1 MTREEAREALGI
13 AEGYTPEDVRK
24 AYRRK
29 AIHAHP
35 DRPSGDAWYF
45 RRLGEA
51 RDLLLS
57 PETLSDTS
65 PQGDDATSQDASQ
78 DASQRLHPLVR
89 EVLEHVADDASTPKL
104 ERILGSR
111 AEATQVAVR
120 TFLSVLGADKRKV
133 RRKRKTKKS

>member
-1 MTREEAREALGI
+1 MSEDATEEE
-13 AEGYTPEDVRK
+13 VRK
-24 AYRRK
+24 AYRLRVTV
-29 AIHAHP
+29 AHP
-35 DRPSGDAWYF
+35 DRGGSDYF
-45 RRLGEA
+45 FRQVSEA
-51 RDLLLS
+51 YQVLS
-57 PETLSDTS
+57 APPEEVLEGG